1 MDDDMYT
8 NSMLRDNMAVT
19 HKIEPPVLEGLGL
32 LAPSERTPLLN
43 KPIQHEHPIVDDS
56 KSCDEAAQREEED
69 IFVIEEPSTG
79 KLVLIMGTAWL
90 GILLGALDST
100 IIATLSAPISSEF
113 DSLSLLSWLATA
125 YLISNAACQPIAGRL
140 TDIFGR
146 RTGLIVSN
154 LFFAAGNLLCGL
166 AINQHTMILG
176 RVVAGIGG
184 GGLISIATFL
194 TSDLTPLRK
203 RGIMQGIANLWY
215 GAGAMLGAVVGGA
228 LKEHT
233 ALGWRLAFL
242 IQVPPSLLLIPAIWM
257 LVRVPCKASDKSYVS
272 RIDFLGVFFTTTF
285 LVLLLL
291 GLNAGGNSVPWT
303 HPLPL
308 TTLPLSILAF
318 IGFIWWESKAKQPI
332 IPVRLLRDR
341 TVLSA
346 CFASLFISM
355 ILMTTTFYLPLY
367 FQVLGNSTTTAGLK
381 LLPSPL
387 GGSIGALAT
396 GYAMAK
402 TGRYKRLGVLGAL
415 SLVIGTSL
423 FAFQDEDSPVY
434 LTCVALFFVGSGFS
448 VVLTT
453 TTVACLAA
461 VDHSQQALVT
471 SAICEYT
478 VLSLRAAVH
487 FNANTFHSPR
497 QKCRRHNR
505 YYPGF
510 CSLPEHPEGRTVGS
524 IWRASHRSGRNPS
537 YSERLGGAEE
547 TSWGL
552 GGGCYCVVYG
562 VFQARVGDDGFLGFP
577 GSRLHRDAEAIQ
589 AACDDR

>member
-1 MDDDMYT
+1 MDDMYT
-8 NSMLRDNMAVT
+8 SSMLRDNMAVI
-19 HKIEPPVLEGLGL
+19 HKIEPPILEGRGL
-32 LAPSERTPLLN
+32 LEEPSERTPLLK
-43 KPIQHEHPIVDDS
+43 KPIQHQHLVADDS
-56 KSCDEAAQREEED
+56 CEEAQKEED
-69 IFVIEEPSTG
+69 FSIIEEPSLAR
-79 KLVLIMGTAWL
+79 LVPIMCTAWL
-90 GILLGALDST
+90 GVFLGALDST

-154 LFFAAGNLLCGL
+154 LFFAAGNLLSGL
-166 AINQHTMILG
+166 ATNQQTIILG

-203 RGIMQGIANLWY
+203 RGIMQGVANLWY

-233 ALGWRLAFL
+233 VLGWRLAFL

-257 LVRVPCKASDKSYVS
+257 LVKVPCKQSDKSYIS

-291 GLNAGGNSVPWT
+291 GLNSGGNSVPWT

-318 IGFIWWESKAKQPI
+318 GGFIWWESRAKQPI

-341 TVLSA
+341 TVISA

-367 FQVLGNSTTTAGLK
+367 FQVLGDSTTTAGLK

-402 TGRYKRLGVLGAL
+402 TGSYKRLGVLGAL
-415 SLVIGTSL
+415 SLVLGTCL
-423 FAFQDEDSPVY
+423 FALQDEDSPTY
-434 LTCVALFFVGSGFS
+434 LTCIALFFVGGGFS

-453 TTVACLAA
+453 ATVACLAA

-478 VLSLRAAVH
+478 LFLCMRLSNSNVH
-487 FNANTFHSPR
+487 
-497 QKCRRHNR
+497 C
-505 YYPGF
+505 
-510 CSLPEHPEGRTVGS
+510 
-524 IWRASHRSGRNPS
+524 
-537 YSERLGGAEE
+537 
-547 TSWGL
+547 
-552 GGGCYCVVYG
+552 
-562 VFQARVGDDGFLGFP
+562 
-577 GSRLHRDAEAIQ
+577 
-589 AACDDR
+589 

>member
-1 MDDDMYT
+1 M
-8 NSMLRDNMAVT
+8 V
-19 HKIEPPVLEGLGL
+19 
-32 LAPSERTPLLN
+32 
-43 KPIQHEHPIVDDS
+43 
-56 KSCDEAAQREEED
+56 
-69 IFVIEEPSTG
+69 
-79 KLVLIMGTAWL
+79 
-90 GILLGALDST
+90 
-100 IIATLSAPISSEF
+100 
-113 DSLSLLSWLATA
+113 
-125 YLISNAACQPIAGRL
+125 
-140 TDIFGR
+140 
-146 RTGLIVSN
+146 
-154 LFFAAGNLLCGL
+154 
-166 AINQHTMILG
+166 LG
-176 RVVAGIGG
+176 RAVAGIGG
-184 GGLISIATFL
+184 GGLISIGTFL

-215 GAGAMLGAVVGGA
+215 GAGAMLGAVIGGA

-233 ALGWRLAFL
+233 VLGWRLAFL

-257 LVRVPCKASDKSYVS
+257 LVRVPCKQSDKSYVS

-318 IGFIWWESKAKQPI
+318 VGFIWWESRAKQPI
-332 IPVRLLRDR
+332 LPVRLLRDR
-341 TVLSA
+341 TVLFA

-367 FQVLGNSTTTAGLK
+367 FQVLGDSTTTAGLK

-434 LTCVALFFVGSGFS
+434 LTCIALFFVGSGFS

-453 TTVACLAA
+453 ATVACLAA

-478 VLSLRAAVH
+478 ASPHAAAN
-487 FNANTFHSPR
+487 FNANTFHSPG
-497 QKCRRHNR
+497 QKRRRHNR
-505 YYPGF
+505 HHPGV
-510 CSLPEHPEGRTVGS
+510 CSLPEHPERRTVGS
-524 IWRASHRSGRNPS
+524 IWRASHRPGRNPS
-537 YSERLGGAEE
+537 YSRWLGGAEE
-547 TSWGL
+547 TSWRWGE
-552 GGGCYCVVYG
+552 G
-562 VFQARVGDDGFLGFP
+562 VIASFMESFRLVWVMMVFWAFLALVCIAMLKQHK
-577 GSRLHRDAEAIQ
+577 LHVTM
-589 AACDDR
+589 DRA

>member
-32 LAPSERTPLLN
+32 LAPSKRTPLLN
-43 KPIQHEHPIVDDS
+43 KSIQHEHPIVDDS
-56 KSCDEAAQREEED
+56 KSCDEAQREEED
-69 IFVIEEPSTG
+69 IVVEEPSTG
-79 KLVLIMGTAWL
+79 RLVLIMGTAWL

-166 AINQHTMILG
+166 ATNQHTMILG

-203 RGIMQGIANLWY
+203 RGIMQGIANLCY
-215 GAGAMLGAVVGGA
+215 GAGAMLGAVIGGA

-233 ALGWRLAFL
+233 VLGWRLAFL

-257 LVRVPCKASDKSYVS
+257 LVRVPCKQSDKSYVS
-272 RIDFLGVFFTTTF
+272 RIDFLGVFFTKTF

-318 IGFIWWESKAKQPI
+318 VGFIWWESRAKQPI

-341 TVLSA
+341 TVLFA

-367 FQVLGNSTTTAGLK
+367 FQVLGDSTTTAGLK

-434 LTCVALFFVGSGFS
+434 LTCIALFFVGSGFS

-453 TTVACLAA
+453 ATVACLAA

-478 VLSLRAAVH
+478 ASPHAAAN
-487 FNANTFHSPR
+487 FNANTFHSPE
-497 QKCRRHNR
+497 QKRRRHNR
-505 YYPGF
+505 HHPGV
-510 CSLPEHPEGRTVGS
+510 CSLPEHPERRTVGS
-524 IWRASHRSGRNPS
+524 IWRASHRPGRNQS
-537 YSERLGGAEE
+537 YSRWLGGAEE
-547 TSWGL
+547 TSWRL
-552 GGGCYCVVYG
+552 GGGRHCVVYG

-577 GSRLHRDAEAIQ
+577 GSRLHRNAEAT
-589 AACDDR
+589 